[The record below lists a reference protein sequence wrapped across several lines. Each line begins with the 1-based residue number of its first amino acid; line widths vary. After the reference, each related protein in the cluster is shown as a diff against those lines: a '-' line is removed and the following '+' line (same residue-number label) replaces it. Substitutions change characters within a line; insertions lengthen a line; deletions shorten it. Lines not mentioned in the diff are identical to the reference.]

1 MRCLA
6 LQSQGDV
13 GWLHRLPYNH
23 YQVVAQG
30 LEVCL
35 VAHVGREGSEGLYG
49 PFGSHT
55 PETLYRYSYLRYE

>member
-1 MRCLA
+1 
-6 LQSQGDV
+6 V